1 MISVILAT
9 VIPAFSGIHNSFTQ
23 GIVGTAG
30 PLDSRIHGNDGQG
43 NLWAY

>member
-1 MISVILAT
+1 MIPVILVT
-9 VIPAFSGIHNSFTQ
+9 IIPAFSGIHSSFMQ
-23 GIVGTAG
+23 GIAGTVA